1 MRTQK
6 QIVGRWGEKIAA
18 EYLEKKGFTVV
29 ERNVRAAHGEI
40 DIVARKEELLV
51 FVEVRTR
58 ASHSFSYPE
67 DTVTLRKQSY
77 LLAAA
82 EEYLLLHPETGD
94 TWQFDLIAVEGSPG
108 GNPQIEHF
116 ENILG

>member
-67 DTVTLRKQSY
+67 DTVTLRKKAY
-77 LLAAA
+77 LLVAA